1 MNTCNTHVIY
11 IHIQHSARKA
21 NLKLFGINGV
31 HQRRSPISLR
41 SSSLPRLLFPGHGEL
56 QIPGTYLPQEC
67 LAHLTLHA
75 LENGQHSTEQRIWR

>member
-41 SSSLPRLLFPGHGEL
+41 SSSLPSASFPR
-56 QIPGTYLPQEC
+56 
-67 LAHLTLHA
+67 A
-75 LENGQHSTEQRIWR
+75 W